1 MFLYQQKSHKVS
13 FDAKLIKNILLNLN
27 FLLKRISIQKLIIKI
42 IYAIQNLFYY
52 ILIILAKIYIFIYY
66 QLFLFFIIIILGY
79 LNQSIILINS
89 SKKTQFFSYI
99 N

>member
-79 LNQSIILINS
+79 LKQSIILINY
-89 SKKTQFFSYI
+89 SKKSQFFSYI